1 MTKRVPQTTTS
12 RGRVPEKSH
21 QVKLHR
27 ICAEQAEHERLPC
40 TVVRMLLVCTSGTT
54 AALELDARVVQ
65 ALTQTTEHLV
75 VRNEEY

>member
-1 MTKRVPQTTTS
+1 
-12 RGRVPEKSH
+12 
-21 QVKLHR
+21 
-27 ICAEQAEHERLPC
+27 
-40 TVVRMLLVCTSGTT
+40 MLLVCTSGTT